1 MAETGKSFIK
11 KFVGF
16 SMVTWISFAIGF
28 LTAPF
33 ATRLFAPDVVGKI
46 NIFNTYSNLFG
57 IFILIGLD
65 QAFARFYLERPN
77 NKSVGYLFSFCFGIT
92 YSILAVTI
100 IASIPFDSF
109 ISLHLFEE
117 NDNFLLYLFFISVF
131 CTSTLRYLNLSYR
144 MEKNIKMYTIQGVLM
159 TLVSKCFYLAVGFW
173 EPSYKPALF
182 VLTVTHLILAVI
194 FLVIQRKRFVVINKV
209 DKVFAK
215 EMFKYALPLTP
226 VTVLM
231 WANTSIPQ
239 VVMQKTMDY
248 TSIGLFTSAA
258 ALAGLI
264 SLIQAGFNT
273 FWLPYTYENY
283 KTQTG
288 QFEKLHRYLMCMLAI
303 FAILLILSQDVVFLL
318 LGEKYRSA
326 KIFFPYLI
334 LGPVCYIISETTGLG
349 IDISKKTYYN
359 ILVFSSSV
367 LVNILLCLLLQIP
380 LGLTGIAIA
389 TAVASIV
396 SMVIKT
402 VVGQKYYRA
411 IEHYRYMI
419 ATIIIVI
426 IGGLITQLMYD
437 VIGVKIVM
445 LLILLLFALLFF
457 KTEIVELKEYAV
469 SIIND
474 YKKKK

>member
-16 SMVTWISFAIGF
+16 SMVTWISFAISF
-28 LTAPF
+28 LTAPIS
-33 ATRLFAPDVVGKI
+33 TRLFAPDVVGKI

-77 NKSVGYLFSFCFGIT
+77 NKSIGYLFTFCFGIT
-92 YSILAVTI
+92 YSILAVAI
-100 IASIPFDSF
+100 IASIPFEDF
-109 ISLHLFEE
+109 ISFQLFEE

-173 EPSYKPALF
+173 DPSYKPALL
-182 VLTVTHLILAVI
+182 VLTITHLILAVI
-194 FLVIQRKRFVVINKV
+194 FLVIQRNRFELIKKV

-226 VTVLM
+226 VSVLM
-231 WANTSIPQ
+231 WANSSIPQ
-239 VVMQKTMDY
+239 VVMQRTMDY

-258 ALAGLI
+258 ALANLI
-264 SLIQAGFNT
+264 SVIQAGFNT

-288 QFEKLHRYLMCMLAI
+288 QFEKVHRYLMCMLSI
-303 FAILLILSQDVVFLL
+303 FAVLLIMSQDVVFLL

-326 KIFFPYLI
+326 KFFFPYLI

-349 IDISKKTYYN
+349 IDLSKKTYYN
-359 ILVFSSSV
+359 IIVFTCSV
-367 LVNILLCLLLQIP
+367 LVNVGLCILLQIP

-389 TAVASIV
+389 TAVASIT

-402 VVGQKYYRA
+402 IIGQKYYKA
-411 IEHYRYMI
+411 VNHYRYMI
-419 ATIIIVI
+419 ATVVIVI
-426 IGGLITQLMYD
+426 AGALATQLLYNLL
-437 VIGVKIVM
+437 VIKTIT
-445 LLILLLFALLFF
+445 IFLLLMLTLWFF
-457 KTEIVELKEYAV
+457 KKEIIELKRYAI
-469 SIIND
+469 SIFDD
-474 YKKKK
+474 YRHKK